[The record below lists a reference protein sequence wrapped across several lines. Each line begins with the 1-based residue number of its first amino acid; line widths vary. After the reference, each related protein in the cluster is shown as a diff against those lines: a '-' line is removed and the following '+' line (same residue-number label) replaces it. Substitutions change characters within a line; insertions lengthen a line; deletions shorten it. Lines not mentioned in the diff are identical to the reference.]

1 MVLQEDI
8 NLLKEKIE
16 QADSIV
22 VGGASGM
29 SAASGFIF
37 YYQEDDVFKSL
48 AGSLAKNITATT
60 CLIYFTTNV
69 HPEENNGH

>member
-37 YYQEDDVFKSL
+37 IIRKMTFLNHWQAHWQK
-48 AGSLAKNITATT
+48 I
-60 CLIYFTTNV
+60 
-69 HPEENNGH
+69 

>member
-22 VGGASGM
+22 VGGAG
-29 SAASGFIF
+29 G
-37 YYQEDDVFKSL
+37 KH
-48 AGSLAKNITATT
+48 AG
-60 CLIYFTTNV
+60 
-69 HPEENNGH
+69 

>member
-37 YYQEDDVFKSL
+37 LLS
-48 AGSLAKNITATT
+48 GR
-60 CLIYFTTNV
+60 
-69 HPEENNGH
+69 